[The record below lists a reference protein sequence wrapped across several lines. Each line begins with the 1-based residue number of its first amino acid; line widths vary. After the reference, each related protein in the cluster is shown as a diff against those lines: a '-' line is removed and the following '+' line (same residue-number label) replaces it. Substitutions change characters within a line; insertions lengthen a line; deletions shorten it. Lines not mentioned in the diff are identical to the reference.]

1 MIKSITI
8 ELTIITQVVVDIHD
22 SWGDDVTPAGSYVN
36 LVTWNSSDIQKQ
48 IQQHLDDNIEEIID
62 EA

>member
-8 ELTIITQVVVDIHD
+8 ELTITTQVVVDIHD
-22 SWGDDVTPAGSYVN
+22 SWGDDVTPASSSVN

-48 IQQHLDDNIEEIID
+48 IQQHLDDNIEEIFD
-62 EA
+62 EL

>member
-22 SWGDDVTPAGSYVN
+22 SWGDDVTPASTYVN

-48 IQQHLDDNIEEIID
+48 IQQHLDDNIEDIID